1 MFVDEW
7 DVDAPQEQI
16 FDILVDTRSYPE
28 WWTPTYLSGESEGP
42 PEPGSVSRVRFKS
55 KLPFVFKATS
65 RLVRVNRPHEF
76 EANVEGDLRG
86 VAVWTLTPRNG
97 KSARSF
103 RLARVRRS
111 PAHPVSD
118 SSLAALVS
126 LESQDGDWSGSAKS
140 GTIRAAA
147 SWTASGW
154 SARSRK
160 SALGPSGSYDLLP
173 SSAIRTG
180 RVPISSS
187 SSL

>member
-1 MFVDEW
+1 MAGQYVFVDEW
-7 DVDAPQEQI
+7 DVDAPQEHI

-97 KSARSF
+97 KVHVRFDWRVFADHPLIRFLTPVLRPLFRWNHRMAIGQAVRNLEPYAR
-103 RLARVRRS
+103 RRAGL
-111 PAHPVSD
+111 PAVGPPD
-118 SSLAALVS
+118 
-126 LESQDGDWSGSAKS
+126 LEKA
-140 GTIRAAA
+140 
-147 SWTASGW
+147 
-154 SARSRK
+154 
-160 SALGPSGSYDLLP
+160 P
-173 SSAIRTG
+173 
-180 RVPISSS
+180 
-187 SSL
+187 